1 MKMKNLKDLLNEY
14 ENAINESER
23 EELYNKI
30 KRYYTKDYETIEQV
44 FRKENNIDQLDRFI
58 GKGKMIVIGG
68 VALAVI
74 AIVAII
80 VMGYLNPNVKMTN
93 GGFSTLEYF
102 AGFGCLVLGTLIAT
116 VQRIIKI

>member
-1 MKMKNLKDLLNEY
+1 MKMKKIKDLLNEY

-58 GKGKMIVIGG
+58 GKGKMIVTGG

-80 VMGYLNPNVKMTN
+80 VMGYLNPTVKMTN

-116 VQRIIKI
+116 VQRLIKI

>member
-1 MKMKNLKDLLNEY
+1 MKMKTLKDLLNEY
-14 ENAINESER
+14 RSATSESER
-23 EELYNKI
+23 EELYNKL

-44 FRKENNIDQLDRFI
+44 FRKENNIDELNKFI
-58 GKGKMIVIGG
+58 SKGKMIVTGG

-74 AIVAII
+74 AIVVII
-80 VMGYLNPNVKMTN
+80 VMGYANPNVKMIN